1 VVVCFESGVP
11 HNLLAFAEAGL
22 GSRLI
27 CFQNISTNQVRNS
40 MNYTRDE
47 MRTRTTVSTVRVDMN
62 YKFDMFAP
70 PNAVVTKY

>member
-1 VVVCFESGVP
+1 
-11 HNLLAFAEAGL
+11 
-22 GSRLI
+22 
-27 CFQNISTNQVRNS
+27 

-47 MRTRTTVSTVRVDMN
+47 MRTRTTFPTVRVGMN